1 MSNEKLTR
9 MDQLLAFCDWEEKN
23 TEKVHIA
30 RWAVDEIERLREER
44 GRLLNEINELR
55 SKR

>member
-9 MDQLLAFCDWEEKN
+9 MDQLLAFCDWEEKY

-30 RWAVDEIERLREER
+30 RWAVDEIERL
-44 GRLLNEINELR
+44 LNESN
-55 SKR
+55 K